1 MRTGSKGFSQGGG
14 RDFGNSTGKNFAL
27 PRLGTQEYD

>member
-1 MRTGSKGFSQGGG
+1 MRTGSKRFSQGGV
-14 RDFGNSTGKNFAL
+14 REIGNSTGKNFAL

>member
-1 MRTGSKGFSQGGG
+1 MRTGSKGFSQGGV
-14 RDFGNSTGKNFAL
+14 REIGNSTGKDFAL